1 MRNLISRRVAGDGP
15 NRARSRSVVE
25 SAAPASTSS
34 TSLDEQVK
42 LIDDAASEAEKDLV
56 RAISN
61 HEALETDLRQLVENF
76 REVSAFGTE
85 KVIQH

>member
-1 MRNLISRRVAGDGP
+1 MRTLISRRAVGDGP

-34 TSLDEQVK
+34 TSLEDQAK
-42 LIDDAASEAEKDLV
+42 LIDDAAVEAEKDLI

-61 HEALETDLRQLVENF
+61 HEAFETDLKQLIEDF
-76 REVSAFGTE
+76 REVSALGTGE
-85 KVIQH
+85 LIRV

>member
-1 MRNLISRRVAGDGP
+1 MRTLISKRVAGDGP

-25 SAAPASTSS
+25 SAAPTSTSS
-34 TSLDEQVK
+34 ASLEEQVK

-61 HEALETDLRQLVENF
+61 HEAFETDLKQLVEDF
-76 REVSAFGTE
+76 REVSTIRTE
-85 KVIQH
+85 EAMRS